1 MKIICSGGLGDAV
14 MILGKLYSP
23 ELINKN
29 IQLIHLHK
37 NGILNKELTEFY
49 SFFKINAKV
58 INEDFSWIDE
68 HRNEYDLELSSD
80 YKGINPFPKLNYQK
94 IENID
99 IVMCLVAGQRK
110 DRNLNTRGMED
121 FVKDKKITRIG
132 NGETLTEAINI
143 ICSANIIISPEG
155 FVTYMGG
162 LAGKRVFIYNHNV
175 KAIDER
181 AHPAWKVKLFDSL
194 NEINELLQ
202 RSQK

>member
-14 MILGKLYSP
+14 MILGKLRSP
-23 ELINKN
+23 QLINEDV
-29 IQLIHLHK
+29 HLTHVHK
-37 NGILNKELTEFY
+37 NGILYNELNEFY
-49 SFFKINAKV
+49 SYHKIKAEVKIV
-58 INEDFSWIDE
+58 DFSWIDE
-68 HRNEYDLELSSD
+68 HKKEYDLELTSD

-110 DRNLNTRGMED
+110 NRNLNTRGLED
-121 FVKDKKITRIG
+121 FVKDKNIKRIG

-162 LAGKRVFIYNHNV
+162 LAGKRVFIYNHNK

-181 AHPAWKVKLFDSL
+181 AHPAWKVELFDSL
-194 NEINELLQ
+194 SEINELL
-202 RSQK
+202 RHSKK